1 MTFKDYCISRPTEVP
16 EIDVYVCE
24 CKYVE
29 SEKLIRKITKTVPK
43 VKSGFQTNICVNLKI
58 IHSPLHHSEL
68 YLNCIILVLY
78 FSFLFVYRGFSTL

>member
-1 MTFKDYCISRPTEVP
+1 MTFKDYCASRPTEVP

-43 VKSGFQTNICVNLKI
+43 VTGPSWIV
-58 IHSPLHHSEL
+58 
-68 YLNCIILVLY
+68 
-78 FSFLFVYRGFSTL
+78 

>member
-1 MTFKDYCISRPTEVP
+1 MTYKDYCISRPTEVP

-43 VKSGFQTNICVNLKI
+43 VRNSNSDTDTVKKDICPPKI
-58 IHSPLHHSEL
+58 KKKKKIH
-68 YLNCIILVLY
+68 
-78 FSFLFVYRGFSTL
+78 